1 MPSATMHFIK
11 VPSSNCILSLMT
23 FTHPSESEEGSHIVL
38 LSLHGKEAQKLREA
52 KRQMFHKTEV

>member
-23 FTHPSESEEGSHIVL
+23 FTHPSEPEEGSHIVL
-38 LSLHGKEAQKLREA
+38 LSLHGKEAQKLWEA
-52 KRQMFHKTEV
+52 K